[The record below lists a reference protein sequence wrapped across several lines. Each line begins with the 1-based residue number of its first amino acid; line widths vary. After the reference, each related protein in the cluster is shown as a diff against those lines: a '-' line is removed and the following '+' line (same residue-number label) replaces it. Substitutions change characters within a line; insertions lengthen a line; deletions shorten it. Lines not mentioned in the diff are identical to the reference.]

1 MNLEI
6 VNKSIPEYFKQQ
18 LNSHLVTLMKVR
30 TPYETLKYL
39 ENYFEKVCDQ
49 VDFMLQNR
57 KFNQN
62 ELEYGYDDEYEEVES
77 EEEKNE

>member
-6 VNKSIPEYFKQQ
+6 VNKSIPEYFKQE

-49 VDFMLQNR
+49 VDFML
-57 KFNQN
+57 
-62 ELEYGYDDEYEEVES
+62 
-77 EEEKNE
+77 